1 MAEEPSSTSAAKWG
15 STELTNFSGTFVL
28 SLSGQLL
35 SWPFCFWR
43 MEFRYTGAIQYS
55 SHSAVTMKNLGT
67 ASVAALRQYVRAAE
81 SAGAD
86 TTDLFKKAGLDPAI
100 LESDDGRINGEQ
112 FQHFIL
118 LLCKL
123 TNNPI
128 LGLETGDF
136 VQPGSYS
143 VLGYITM
150 SCATLGEAVARIA
163 PFEKLVGDMG
173 TTALS
178 MGQGSI
184 KLTWNCNYNDP
195 VVRPQV
201 VDNVFASWVNYAR
214 WLADDMAASPTSVRL
229 QRESPGT
236 ELEQAYH
243 SRWNCP
249 VQFGADEDAITLKQ
263 ELLETRLR
271 QPDPLLRKTL
281 EAHALSQLASLDTD
295 ADLTSRVKHS
305 IQQQLMHGITRQDMV
320 AEDLGITSRTLQRK
334 LSQEGVSYQKLLD
347 EVRQKMAEDYLLNS
361 GLTIPDIALR
371 LGYSETTS
379 FHRKFKAV
387 AGMTPGEFRQSKPVS

>member
-1 MAEEPSSTSAAKWG
+1 
-15 STELTNFSGTFVL
+15 
-28 SLSGQLL
+28 
-35 SWPFCFWR
+35 
-43 MEFRYTGAIQYS
+43 
-55 SHSAVTMKNLGT
+55 MKNLGT
-67 ASVAALRQYVRAAE
+67 ASIAALRQYVRAAE

-86 TTDLFKKAGLDPAI
+86 TSALFTKAGLDPAI
-100 LESDDGRINGEQ
+100 LDSNEDRINGEQ
-112 FQHFIL
+112 FQSFIL
-118 LLCKL
+118 LLYEL

-173 TTALS
+173 TTGLA
-178 MGQGSI
+178 MAQGSI
-184 KLTWNCNYNDP
+184 KLTWHCNYDDP
-195 VVRPQV
+195 IVRPQV
-201 VDNVFASWVNYAR
+201 VDNVFASWVTYAR
-214 WLADDMAASPTSVRL
+214 WLADDTAASPTRVRL
-229 QRESPGT
+229 KRQSPGA
-236 ELEQAYH
+236 ELEQAYRQ
-243 SRWNCP
+243 RWNCP
-249 VQFGADEDAITLKQ
+249 VQFGADEDSITLKQ
-263 ELLETRLR
+263 ELMNTRLR
-271 QPDPLLRKTL
+271 QPDPMLRKTL
-281 EAHALSQLASLDTD
+281 EAHALTQLASLDTD
-295 ADLTSRVKHS
+295 TDLTSRVKHS
-305 IQQQLMHGITRQDMV
+305 IQQQLLHGITRQDMV

-361 GLTIPDIALR
+361 DLTIPDIALR

-387 AGMTPGEFRQSKPVS
+387 VGKTPGEFRAYSA

>member
-1 MAEEPSSTSAAKWG
+1 
-15 STELTNFSGTFVL
+15 
-28 SLSGQLL
+28 
-35 SWPFCFWR
+35 
-43 MEFRYTGAIQYS
+43 
-55 SHSAVTMKNLGT
+55 MKSLGT
-67 ASVAALRQYVRAAE
+67 ASVAALRQYARAAE
-81 SAGAD
+81 SAG
-86 TTDLFKKAGLDPAI
+86 TDLSALFKQADLDPAI
-100 LESDDGRINGEQ
+100 LDSDDGRINGEQ
-112 FQHFIL
+112 FQHFLL
-118 LLCKL
+118 LLCEF

-150 SCATLGEAVARIA
+150 SCATLGDAVARIA

-173 TTALS
+173 TTGLS
-178 MGQGSI
+178 MSQGSI
-184 KLTWNCNYNDP
+184 TLTWNCNYNDP

-214 WLADDMAASPTSVRL
+214 WLADDTAASPTSVSL
-229 QRESPGT
+229 KREPPGT

-243 SRWNCP
+243 NRWNCQ
-249 VQFGADEDAITLKQ
+249 VHFGADKDSITLKQ
-263 ELLETRLR
+263 ELLDTRLR
-271 QPDPLLRKTL
+271 QPDPMLRKTL

-295 ADLTSRVKHS
+295 TDLTSQVKHS

-320 AEDLGITSRTLQRK
+320 AEALGITSRTLQRK

-361 GLTIPDIALR
+361 ELNIPDIAVR

-387 AGMTPGEFRQSKPVS
+387 TGKTPGEFRASTT

>member
-1 MAEEPSSTSAAKWG
+1 
-15 STELTNFSGTFVL
+15 
-28 SLSGQLL
+28 
-35 SWPFCFWR
+35 
-43 MEFRYTGAIQYS
+43 
-55 SHSAVTMKNLGT
+55 MKTLGT

-81 SAGAD
+81 SAGVNINR
-86 TTDLFKKAGLDPAI
+86 LFDQAGLNQNI
-100 LESDDGRINGEQ
+100 LDTDDGRINGEQ
-112 FQHFIL
+112 FQYFIH
-118 LLCKL
+118 LLCEQSG
-123 TNNPI
+123 NPI

-173 TTALS
+173 TTSLA
-178 MGQGSI
+178 MKGEDI
-184 KLTWNCNYNDP
+184 KLTWNCNYTDP
-195 VVRPQV
+195 VVRPQL

-214 WLADDMAASPTSVRL
+214 WLADNQEASPSVVKLR
-229 QRESPGT
+229 RSSPGS
-236 ELEQAYH
+236 EFEKAYQE
-243 SRWNCP
+243 RWHCP
-249 VQFGADEDAITLKQ
+249 VTFSADEDCITLKKS
-263 ELLETRLR
+263 LLETRLR

-295 ADLTSRVKHS
+295 SDLTSKVRHS

-320 AEDLGITSRTLQRK
+320 AEDLGMTSRTLQRK
-334 LSQEGVSYQKLLD
+334 LGQEGVSYQKLLD
-347 EVRQKMAEDYLLNS
+347 EVRQKMAEDYLRNS
-361 GLTIPDIALR
+361 ELAIPDIALR

-387 AGMTPGEFRQSKPVS
+387 TGKTPGEFRASVEQT

>member
-1 MAEEPSSTSAAKWG
+1 MT
-15 STELTNFSGTFVL
+15 
-28 SLSGQLL
+28 
-35 SWPFCFWR
+35 
-43 MEFRYTGAIQYS
+43 
-55 SHSAVTMKNLGT
+55 NLGT

-81 SAGAD
+81 SIGAD
-86 TTDLFKKAGLDPAI
+86 TSELFTKAGLDPAI
-100 LESDDGRINGEQ
+100 LDSDEGRINGDQ
-112 FQHFIL
+112 FQQFIL
-118 LLCKL
+118 LLCEL

-150 SCATLGEAVARIA
+150 SCVTLGEAVARIA

-173 TTALS
+173 TTALA
-178 MGQGSI
+178 MDKDSI
-184 KLTWNCNYNDP
+184 KLIWNCNYNDP

-201 VDNVFASWVNYAR
+201 IDNVFASWINYAR
-214 WLADDMAASPTSVRL
+214 WLADDETASPTHVRL
-229 QRESPGT
+229 MRQSPGS
-236 ELEQAYH
+236 ELEQAYLN
-243 SRWNCP
+243 RWNCP
-249 VQFGADEDAITLKQ
+249 VQFGADVDSISLKK

-271 QPDPLLRKTL
+271 QPDPMLRKTL
-281 EAHALSQLASLDTD
+281 EAHALTQLASLDTD
-295 ADLTSRVKHS
+295 TDLTSQVKQS

-320 AEDLGITSRTLQRK
+320 ADDLGITSRTLQRK

-361 GLTIPDIALR
+361 DLSIPDIALR

-379 FHRKFKAV
+379 FHRKFKTV
-387 AGMTPGEFRQSKPVS
+387 AGKTPGEFRAPKASG